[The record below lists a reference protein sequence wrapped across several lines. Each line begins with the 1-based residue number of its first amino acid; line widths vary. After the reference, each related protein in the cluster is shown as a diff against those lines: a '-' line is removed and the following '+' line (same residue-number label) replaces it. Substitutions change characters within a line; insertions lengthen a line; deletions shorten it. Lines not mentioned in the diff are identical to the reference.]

1 MPRIRHTRRIQRSKR
16 NNRKTRHSGG
26 MNEGAN
32 YVYTVPRS
40 DQYDIGDGQ
49 ISFKI
54 EFPPEAHLVGYGRGR
69 DHPFE
74 WQYSTVRDFQL
85 TFQNLSRKSPIF
97 IDTLLKHILH
107 KSPKGLK
114 KDDKIRYI
122 LNHIVLE

>member
-16 NNRKTRHSGG
+16 NNRKTPRYGG
-26 MNEGAN
+26 SNTE

-85 TFQNLSRKSPIF
+85 TYQNLSNISPIF

-107 KSPKGLK
+107 KSPAGLR

-122 LNHIVLE
+122 LSHIVLE